1 MSAYTD
7 SELERCKQTTTKTYI
22 NNVMVVR
29 HIKKK
34 RNIGNVY
41 SYDERFWIAGQNY
54 KFDEV
59 TI

>member
-1 MSAYTD
+1 
-7 SELERCKQTTTKTYI
+7 
-22 NNVMVVR
+22 MVVR

-59 TI
+59 LFDWTALDRNILIKECLGKI